1 MTKEAKI
8 VLGTWAWGDNG
19 SYFGNHFEE
28 DHFKP
33 VYDEALKAGLNIWDT
48 AYAYGSGAS
57 ETILGNLAAGTPR
70 EDIVISTKFTPQME
84 DGTANAM
91 ENMLEG
97 SMKRLKTDY
106 IDYYWIHNDADVE
119 KWTPQ
124 IIPLLKSGKIK
135 HVGVSNHTLSEI
147 KRVQEI
153 LGEAGY
159 KLDAVQN
166 HLSLLDRTSEQA
178 GILDYCK
185 ENDIEFWAYMI
196 LEQGALTGKYDDNH
210 PFPEGSARAQIYNSK
225 LPELTELINALKEVG
240 AAHDLTIAQT
250 AMSWAVTKGVLPI
263 IGVTSAKHADDAA
276 KVSASHLTND
286 EIEKLEKIADKA
298 GVNTIGSWEQDMRE

>member
-1 MTKEAKI
+1 MNEEAKI
-8 VLGTWAWGDNG
+8 ILGTWAWGDNG
-19 SYFGNHFEE
+19 NYFGNHFDE

-33 VYDEALKAGLNIWDT
+33 VYDEALKDGLNIWDT
-48 AYAYGSGAS
+48 AYAYGTGAS
-57 ETILGNLAAGTPR
+57 ETILGNLAANTPR
-70 EDIVISTKFTPQME
+70 QNIVISTKFTPQLE
-84 DGTANAM
+84 DGSANAM
-91 ENMLEG
+91 ANMLEG
-97 SMKRLKTDY
+97 SLKRLRTDHV
-106 IDYYWIHNDADVE
+106 DYYWIHNDTDVE

-124 IIPLLKSGKIK
+124 IIPLLKSGKIL

-153 LGEAGY
+153 LGEAGL

-185 ENDIEFWAYMI
+185 ENDIAFWAYMI
-196 LEQGALTGKYDDNH
+196 LEQGALTGKYDVDH
-210 PFPEGSARAQIYNSK
+210 PFSAGSARAQIYNAK

-240 AAHDLTIAQT
+240 TAHDLTIAQT
-250 AMSWAVTKGVLPI
+250 AMSWAVTKGALPI
-263 IGVTSAKHADDAA
+263 IGVTSAKHVDDAA
-276 KVSASHLTND
+276 KVSASRLTET
-286 EIEKLEKIADKA
+286 EIERLEKVADKA

>member
-1 MTKEAKI
+1 
-8 VLGTWAWGDNG
+8 
-19 SYFGNHFEE
+19 
-28 DHFKP
+28 
-33 VYDEALKAGLNIWDT
+33 
-48 AYAYGSGAS
+48 
-57 ETILGNLAAGTPR
+57 
-70 EDIVISTKFTPQME
+70 ME

-97 SMKRLKTDY
+97 SLKRLKTDY
-106 IDYYWIHNDADVE
+106 VDYYWIHNDADVE

-124 IIPLLKSGKIK
+124 LIPLLKSGKIK

-153 LGEAGY
+153 LGEAGF

-185 ENDIEFWAYMI
+185 ESNIEFWAYMI
-196 LEQGALTGKYDDNH
+196 LEQGALTGKYDVNH

-225 LPELTELINALKEVG
+225 LPELTELINTLQEVG
-240 AAHDLTIAQT
+240 AAHDLTVAQT
-250 AMSWAVTKGVLPI
+250 AMNWAVTKGVLPI
-263 IGVTSAKHADDAA
+263 VGVTSAKHVDDAA
-276 KVSASHLTND
+276 KVSASHLTN
-286 EIEKLEKIADKA
+286 EEMERLEKVADKA
-298 GVNTIGSWEQDMRE
+298 EVNTIGSWEQDMRE